1 MSRQRLIVV
10 EDEAPLRDLYARA
23 LEQAGYQVRTA
34 GGAQACRHLLR
45 EGPADCLLLD
55 IGLPDLDGLSLAA
68 EFTDTPDLGLIIVSR
83 RDAPE
88 DRIAALELGCDDY
101 ITKPVHLGELCA
113 RVMAVLRRRSPR
125 RKLALGPF
133 RMDLEAHALSADGA
147 DIPLTRGEFAILALL
162 VAAGGKVV
170 AREALFERISRKPDD
185 GDLRTVD
192 ILVSRIR
199 RKTAET
205 AGGERLIVTAP
216 GFGYRTGLEA
226 VEC

>member
-1 MSRQRLIVV
+1 MTGKRLIVV

-34 GGAQACRHLLR
+34 GGALACRRLLR
-45 EGPADCLLLD
+45 EAPADCLLLD
-55 IGLPDLDGLSLAA
+55 IGLPDLDGLSLAR
-68 EFTDTPDLGLIIVSR
+68 EFSDTPGLGLIIVSR
-83 RDAPE
+83 RDAAE

-125 RKLALGPF
+125 RRLALGPF
-133 RMDLEAHALSADGA
+133 RVDLEAHTVTADGVEA
-147 DIPLTRGEFAILALL
+147 PLTRGEFAILALL
-162 VAAGGKVV
+162 IAAGGKVV
-170 AREALFERISRKPDD
+170 AREALFERISRKPDE

-192 ILVSRIR
+192 ILISRIR
-199 RKTAET
+199 RKL
-205 AGGERLIVTAP
+205 AGAPGGDRLIVTAP

-226 VEC
+226 VAC